1 MQEPAGRPQES
12 KSASDE
18 ESQNRVLDLL
28 VDLTTTRVLLG
39 IVVLFALGLA
49 LVSVSFQL
57 APPGE
62 PETYWSF
69 VIRWVGMGVIV
80 TAVTSA
86 LLQLLISR
94 ARKRFEGEL
103 NQFLERDVTKELNRI
118 HASLDSI
125 ILSRRTFGL
134 VGFRS
139 ATENGRFDFSGVFN
153 LLKPGDELLWLDT
166 YAPTYREF
174 QGYMENALRTGVK
187 LRMLVID
194 SACDNARLRAE
205 EIDRR
210 GFGPRTFSK
219 EVDEFRD
226 WIRDVVHKV
235 ATDVPS
241 ARQDCRVRV
250 YDDLPCIPLYII
262 VREGLPVRGFNSFF
276 LTEPTAYFVHLEW
289 EYTREGLLTYM
300 HRYFEQKWKSHEDD
314 EYRLF
319 PVAGSSSETNTQ

>member
-1 MQEPAGRPQES
+1 MQQPAGRPHQS
-12 KSASDE
+12 KPASDE
-18 ESQNRVLDLL
+18 DQNRVLDLL

-39 IVVLFALGLA
+39 IVLLFTLGLG
-49 LVSVSFQL
+49 LVGVSFQL
-57 APPGE
+57 APPGKA
-62 PETYWSF
+62 ETFWSF

-103 NQFLERDVTKELNRI
+103 NQFLERDVTKELNKI
-118 HASLDSI
+118 HTSLDSI
-125 ILSRRTFGL
+125 ILGRRTFGL
-134 VGFRS
+134 VGFHS
-139 ATENGRFDFSGVFN
+139 TTENGRFDFGRVFN

-174 QGYMENALRTGVK
+174 QSHMENVLRTGVK

-194 SACDNARLRAE
+194 STCDNARFRAE

-226 WIRDVVHKV
+226 WIRDIVHKV
-235 ATDVPS
+235 AADVPS
-241 ARQDCRVRV
+241 ARRDCRVRI
-250 YDDLPCIPLYII
+250 YNDLPCFPMYII
-262 VREGLPVRGFNSFF
+262 VREALPVRGFNSFF

-289 EYTREGLLTYM
+289 EHTSEGLLAYM
-300 HRYFEQKWKSHEDD
+300 HRYFEQKWNNHGDD
-314 EYRLF
+314 EYQLF
-319 PVAGSSSETNTQ
+319 PVSIEIKD